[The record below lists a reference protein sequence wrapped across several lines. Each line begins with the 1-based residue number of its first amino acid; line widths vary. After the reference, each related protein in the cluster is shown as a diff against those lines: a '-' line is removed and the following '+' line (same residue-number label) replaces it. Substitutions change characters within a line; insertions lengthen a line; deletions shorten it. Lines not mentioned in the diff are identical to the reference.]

1 MLFHVPFTPFDLPR
15 SINHSRMKSPAT
27 SETYLVVGLG
37 NPTQRYQA
45 TRHNVGFRVADAL
58 LGPTNTFEKFDGV
71 MGKLNVEGAALV
83 VLKPLTYMNLSGRSV
98 RPAMD
103 FYKVDRSRLV
113 VVHDELD
120 VAFGQVR
127 LKRGGGEAGHNGLR
141 SISQELGSKDYG
153 RLRVGIGRPPKEF
166 LGQVAD
172 FVLQAFPPAEEALVG
187 DLVQKATSAIR
198 LVLQRGFDSAMNEV
212 NRRN

>member
-1 MLFHVPFTPFDLPR
+1 
-15 SINHSRMKSPAT
+15 MKTTT
-27 SETYLVVGLG
+27 SDTFLVVGLG
-37 NPTQRYQA
+37 NPTSRYHA

-58 LGPTNTFEKFDGV
+58 LGAEPTFEKFDGV
-71 MGKLNVEGAALV
+71 MGKLTLERQSVV
-83 VLKPLTYMNLSGRSV
+83 VLKPQTYMNLSGRSV
-98 RPAMD
+98 RPVMD
-103 FYKVDRSRLV
+103 FYKVDRTRLI

-127 LKRGGGEAGHNGLR
+127 LKLGGGEAGHNGLR
-141 SISQELGSKDYG
+141 SISQELGTKDYV

-172 FVLQAFPPAEEALVG
+172 FVLQAFPPAEEALVD

-198 LVLQRGFDSAMNEV
+198 LVLGRGFDSAMNEV

>member
-1 MLFHVPFTPFDLPR
+1 
-15 SINHSRMKSPAT
+15 MKTATT

-37 NPTQRYQA
+37 NPTARYQS
-45 TRHNVGFRVADAL
+45 TRHNIGFRVADAL
-58 LGPTNTFEKFDGV
+58 LGAETTFDKFDGI
-71 MGKLNVEGAALV
+71 MGKLNLEGRAVV
-83 VLKPLTYMNLSGRSV
+83 VLKPQTYMNLSGRSV

-103 FYKVDRSRLV
+103 FYKVDRSRLIV
-113 VVHDELD
+113 IHDELD
-120 VAFGQVR
+120 VPFGQVR
-127 LKRGGGEAGHNGLR
+127 LKLGGGEAGHNGLR
-141 SISQELGSKDYG
+141 SISQELGSKEYV

>member
-1 MLFHVPFTPFDLPR
+1 
-15 SINHSRMKSPAT
+15 MKTAT
-27 SETYLVVGLG
+27 SDTFLVVGLG
-37 NPTQRYQA
+37 NPTSRYQA
-45 TRHNVGFRVADAL
+45 TRHNVGYRVADSL
-58 LGPTNTFEKFDGV
+58 LSSEPTFEKFDGV
-71 MGKLNVEGAALV
+71 MGKLTLERQSVV
-83 VLKPLTYMNLSGRSV
+83 VLKPQTYMNLSGRSV

-103 FYKVDRSRLV
+103 FYKVDHSRLI

-127 LKRGGGEAGHNGLR
+127 LKWGGGEAGHNGLR
-141 SISQELGSKDYG
+141 SISQELGTKDYV

-172 FVLQAFPPAEEALVG
+172 FVLQAFPPAEEALID

-198 LVLQRGFDSAMNEV
+198 LVLGRGFDSAMNEV

>member
-1 MLFHVPFTPFDLPR
+1 
-15 SINHSRMKSPAT
+15 MKSAST

-37 NPTQRYQA
+37 NPTQRYRA
-45 TRHNVGFRVADAL
+45 TRHNVGFRVAEAL
-58 LGPTNTFEKFDGV
+58 LGSEPTFEKFAGV
-71 MGKLNVEGAALV
+71 LGKLSIDGNAVV
-83 VLKPLTYMNLSGRSV
+83 VLKPQTYMNLSGRSV
-98 RPAMD
+98 RPTMD
-103 FYKVDRSRLV
+103 FYKVDRSRLI

-120 VAFGQVR
+120 VPFGQVR
-127 LKRGGGEAGHNGLR
+127 LKWGGGEAGHNGLR
-141 SISQELGSKDYG
+141 SISQELGSKDYV

-166 LGQVAD
+166 LGQVSD
-172 FVLQAFPPAEEALVG
+172 FVLQAFPPAEEALVS

>member
-1 MLFHVPFTPFDLPR
+1 MT
-15 SINHSRMKSPAT
+15 MKSTAS

-37 NPTQRYQA
+37 NPTVRYQA

-58 LGPTNTFEKFDGV
+58 LGNEPTSERFDGV
-71 MGKLNVEGAALV
+71 LGKVNQAGATAV
-83 VLKPLTYMNLSGRSV
+83 VLKPMTYMNASGKSV
-98 RPAMD
+98 RPALA
-103 FYKVDRSRLV
+103 FYKIEPARVI

-120 VAFGQVR
+120 VPFGQVR
-127 LKRGGGEAGHNGLR
+127 LKFGGGEAGHNGLR
-141 SISQELGSKDYG
+141 SISQELGTKDYV

-166 LGQVAD
+166 LGQIAD

-187 DLVQKATSAIR
+187 DLVQKACSAIR
-198 LVLQRGFDSAMNEV
+198 LVLERGFDSAMNDV

>member
-1 MLFHVPFTPFDLPR
+1 
-15 SINHSRMKSPAT
+15 MKTAT
-27 SETYLVVGLG
+27 SDTFLVVGLG
-37 NPTQRYQA
+37 NPTSRYQA
-45 TRHNVGFRVADAL
+45 TRHNIGFRVAEAL
-58 LGPTNTFEKFDGV
+58 LGTEPTSEKFDGV
-71 MGKLNVEGAALV
+71 LGKLTLERQSVV
-83 VLKPLTYMNLSGRSV
+83 VLKPQTYMNLSGRSV

-103 FYKVDRSRLV
+103 FYKVDRARLI

-120 VAFGQVR
+120 VPFGQVR
-127 LKRGGGEAGHNGLR
+127 LKWGGGEAGHNGLR
-141 SISQELGSKDYG
+141 SISQELGSKDYV

-172 FVLQAFPPAEEALVG
+172 FVLQAFPPAEAALVD

-198 LVLQRGFDSAMNEV
+198 LVLGRGFDSAMNEV